1 MKIMYAA
8 LACGALTCSLPI
20 AAQTPLVVVD
30 QPSVN
35 STLRAGT
42 PVRLRL
48 LTALTSKQAKT
59 GQIID
64 LEAVDDVMVDGHIV
78 IPRGSAARGE
88 ITFAKSTGMWGK
100 SGKLDTQVTSVRVNG
115 TEIALRG
122 TVAQK
127 GETGSVG
134 VIGAIAF
141 LPIAGFFVTGTSAEL
156 PAGTNYNAFV
166 VNDMPLAFAG
176 PAAATASVYAVT
188 APVPRTVTIGTPVVA
203 SASTGATVV
212 PTAVLTAVV
221 ANK

>member
-1 MKIMYAA
+1 MKIMYTA
-8 LACGALTCSLPI
+8 LACGALTCGLPI

-30 QPSVN
+30 QPSMN

-59 GQIID
+59 GQVID

-78 IPRGSAARGE
+78 IPRGSPARGE

-127 GETGSVG
+127 GETGSAG

-156 PAGTNYNAFV
+156 PAGTNYSAFV
-166 VNDMPLAFAG
+166 VNDMPLKFAG
-176 PAAATASVYAVT
+176 SAATTANMPAVAAT
-188 APVPRTVTIGTPVVA
+188 VVPGVSIGTPVAA
-203 SASTGATVV
+203 SATGVAGAI
-212 PTAVLTAVV
+212 PAPVLIPVV
-221 ANK
+221 AKK